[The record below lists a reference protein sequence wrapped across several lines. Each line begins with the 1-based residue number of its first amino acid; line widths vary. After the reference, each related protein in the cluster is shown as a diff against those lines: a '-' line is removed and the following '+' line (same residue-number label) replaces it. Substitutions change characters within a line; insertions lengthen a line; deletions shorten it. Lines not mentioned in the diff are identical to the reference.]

1 MNIDQATIIEKE
13 ALRGFTFPKKEIPLS
28 DEEISLRNKNIH
40 RATKLGNNSKNKCR
54 IIFHD
59 GKGLKLVETT
69 IWAHGTEN
77 ISLKY
82 GVTIPINRVAAV
94 KIF

>member
-1 MNIDQATIIEKE
+1 MNIEQTTTVEKE
-13 ALRGFTFPKKEIPLS
+13 SLKDFSFPKEDIQLS
-28 DEEISLRNKNIH
+28 KADKDLRNQNIR

-59 GKGLKLVETT
+59 GESLKLVETT
-69 IWAHGTEN
+69 IWAHGEEN

-82 GVTIPINRVAAV
+82 GVTIPINRVAAI